1 VKIIRVVTDI
11 AAPVQ
16 TVWDE
21 LSAVAKYAEW
31 NPFITTIQGELV
43 AGSRL
48 EVRIVP
54 PGGRPMT
61 FRPTV
66 TEVEEWKRLEWLGRL
81 VLPGVFDG
89 RHSFLLEDVGDGS
102 TRLTQTEEFSGVLV
116 PFTGTILER
125 THAGFE
131 AMNEALRLR
140 AERAHETEV
149 GGHGLRTRAG
159 FQR

>member
-1 VKIIRVVTDI
+1 MKIIRVVTDI

-16 TVWDE
+16 TVWAE

-31 NPFITTIQGELV
+31 NPFITTLQGELV

-48 EVRIVP
+48 KVRIVP

-61 FRPTV
+61 FRPTI
-66 TEVEEWKRLEWLGRL
+66 TEVEEGKRLGWLGRL

-89 RHSFLLEDVGDGS
+89 RHSFLLEDLGDGL
-102 TRLTQTEEFSGVLV
+102 TRLTQAEEFSGVLV
-116 PFTGTILER
+116 PLTGTILER
-125 THAGFE
+125 TRAGFE

-140 AERAHETEV
+140 AEKADGTEV
-149 GGHGLRTRAG
+149 VR
-159 FQR
+159 